1 MTKTLELGKAEFITV
16 EFYLDEDQDERYDD
30 GGCDFYYVEQLHD
43 NETIEEAIVAILGE
57 IDEKVYVNVSPRR
70 YATLEVDDDGDI
82 GEVIDYGD
90 SCLGGEDY
98 IYENNVLLTEYDHQ
112 LVYG

>member
-57 IDEKVYVNVSPRR
+57 IDEKVYVNATPRR

-90 SCLGGEDY
+90 SCLVGADY
-98 IYENNVLLTEYDHQ
+98 IYENNVILTEYDHQ
-112 LVYG
+112 LV

>member
-1 MTKTLELGKAEFITV
+1 MAKTLELGKAEFITV

-57 IDEKVYVNVSPRR
+57 IDEKVYVNATPRR